1 MGIDLFMSHTADDFS
16 LADSL
21 AWKLEA
27 AGHRVVMNGGRVV
40 TGADVTTA
48 LFRHR
53 PTQMT
58 IAVLSPSYLAA
69 LADQPAAAET
79 VRMQATGAAPTLLAV
94 RVRECTP
101 DGLLEGI
108 PYLDLVGLDDATA
121 KTRLLELL
129 QDPPMQPVPPSM
141 VPPKAAPAPAV
152 PAHELHDVFKRSGI
166 PTVTFVEPEDFDRL
180 IRSLR
185 QPGRGIVI
193 EGPSGIGKTSAL
205 RQALKNLEGDTA
217 LRGVPI
223 LNARQP
229 DDVDRLR
236 GLSSWHRGTV
246 AIDDFHRLEPA
257 LRDRMGNYVKYL
269 GDAERDDLRIVL
281 VGIPG
286 TGQHLIEDSFDLAG
300 RVDIFTLDKVK
311 DEAILKMIA
320 KGEQA
325 LNVSLD
331 NKDDLVRAA
340 SGSLHVAQ
348 ILCYEVCI
356 QAGIFA
362 KQPCRTPILSDVDA
376 AVARAL
382 QDMSTKFR
390 DLIVAF
396 ESAGGDDDDIGR
408 RLLQELARS
417 PDGSLALRQ
426 LSATRPDLADGI
438 WRFIHGHFM
447 VHVQAAFPAYER
459 HILYDDEATRLTFD
473 DPQLAFYLKATIG
486 GSRNRVFVSYSH
498 RDERWLGRMLVHLTP
513 LQNEGVIDVWSDTR
527 LRPGDDWKTE
537 IEQALESASVAVLLV
552 SADFLASQFVVE
564 NELPPLLRAAETNG
578 TTILPVIV
586 GPSSFLQTPS
596 LRRFQAV
603 NDPKT
608 PLLAMKDWE
617 QETLFDNVAKAV
629 KAAVRRS
636 SDR

>member
-1 MGIDLFMSHTADDFS
+1 MGIDLFMSHTAADFS

-21 AWKLEA
+21 AWKLES
-27 AGHRVVMNGGRVV
+27 AGHRVVMSGGQVA
-40 TGADVTTA
+40 TGVDITTA
-48 LFRHR
+48 LLRRR
-53 PTQMT
+53 PAEMT
-58 IAVLSPSYLAA
+58 IAVLSPSYLA
-69 LADQPAAAET
+69 LLKDQPTVAEM
-79 VRMQATGAAPTLLAV
+79 VRTQATGAARTVVAV

-101 DGLLEGI
+101 DGLLAGV
-108 PYLDLVGLDDATA
+108 PYLDVVGLDDATA
-121 KTRLLELL
+121 KIRLRELL
-129 QDPPMQPVPPSM
+129 QSQPMQPVAPSM
-141 VPPKAAPAPAV
+141 VPPKAAPGPAD

-180 IRSLR
+180 ILSLR

-205 RQALKNLEGDTA
+205 RQALKNLEGDTTLA
-217 LRGVPI
+217 RVPI

-229 DDVDRLR
+229 DDVERLR
-236 GLSSWHRGTV
+236 ALSSWHRGTV

-257 LRDRMGNYVKYL
+257 LRDRIGNYVKYL

-311 DEAILKMIA
+311 DEAILTMIA

-331 NKDDLVRAA
+331 NKEDLVRAA

-348 ILCYEVCI
+348 ILSYEVCI
-356 QAGIFA
+356 QAGIFE
-362 KQPCRTPILSDVDA
+362 KRPHRTPIASDVDA

-382 QDMSTKFR
+382 QDMGTKFR

-396 ESAGGDDDDIGR
+396 ESAGGDDDDIGH

-417 PDGSLALRQ
+417 QDGSLALRQ
-426 LSATRPDLADGI
+426 LSAIRPDLADGI
-438 WRFIHGHFM
+438 WRFIHGNFIAQ
-447 VHVQAAFPAYER
+447 VKAAFPEYER
-459 HILYDDEATRLTFD
+459 HILYDDEAARLTFD

-498 RDERWLGRMLVHLTP
+498 RDERWLSRMLVHLTP
-513 LQNEGVIDVWSDTR
+513 LQNEGAIDVWSDTR
-527 LRPGDDWKTE
+527 LRPGDDWQTK

-586 GPSSFLQTPS
+586 GPSSFQESPS

-603 NDPKT
+603 NDPRT

-617 QETLFDNVAKAV
+617 QETLFHNVAKAV

-636 SDR
+636 SGR

>member
-21 AWKLEA
+21 AWKLED
-27 AGHRVVMNGGRVV
+27 AGHRVVMNGGQVA

-48 LFRHR
+48 LFRR
-53 PTQMT
+53 GPTQIT

-69 LADQPAAAET
+69 LADQPAAAEM
-79 VRMQATGAAPTLLAV
+79 VRMQATGAAPTLVAV

-101 DGLLEGI
+101 DGLLEGV

-121 KTRLLELL
+121 KLRVRELL
-129 QDPPMQPVPPSM
+129 QDPPMQPAPPSM
-141 VPPKAAPAPAV
+141 VPPKAVPAPVV

-229 DDVDRLR
+229 DDVERLR
-236 GLSSWHRGTV
+236 ALSSWHRGTV

-269 GDAERDDLRIVL
+269 GDAEREDLRIVL

-286 TGQHLIEDSFDLAG
+286 TGQHLIADSFDLAG

-331 NKDDLVRAA
+331 SKDDLVRAA

-362 KQPCRTPILSDVDA
+362 KQPRRTPILSDVDA

-382 QDMSTKFR
+382 QDMGTKFR

-396 ESAGGDDDDIGR
+396 ESAGGEDDDIGR

-417 PDGSLALRQ
+417 PEGSLALRQ

-438 WRFIHGHFM
+438 WRFIHGNFIAQ
-447 VHVQAAFPAYER
+447 VRAAFPAYER
-459 HILYDDEATRLTFD
+459 HILYDDEAARLTFD

-486 GSRNRVFVSYSH
+486 GNRNRVFVSYSH
-498 RDERWLGRMLVHLTP
+498 RDERWLRRMLVHLTP

-527 LRPGDDWKTE
+527 LRPGDDWMTE
-537 IEQALESASVAVLLV
+537 IGQALESASVAVLLV

-586 GPSSFLQTPS
+586 GPSSFQETPS

-636 SDR
+636 SG